1 MGDAP
6 QSTDLRLAEI
16 RARLQQAK
24 DAIKADVKLDGNKL
38 TIGLEFEDEGDLV
51 NRWIQAV
58 ADCNSL
64 LCILD
69 GGTPV

>member
-1 MGDAP
+1 MADL
-6 QSTDLRLAEI
+6 STEERVAEI
-16 RARLQQAK
+16 RVRVQQAK
-24 DAIKADVKLDGNKL
+24 DAIQSDVKLDGNKL

-69 GGTPV
+69 GGKPV

>member
-1 MGDAP
+1 MTTP
-6 QSTDLRLAEI
+6 LSTDERVAEI
-16 RARLQQAK
+16 RVRVQQAK
-24 DAIKADVKLDGNKL
+24 DAIQSDVKLDGNKL

-69 GGTPV
+69 GGKPV